1 VSCLN
6 ATPEL
11 ATSYGRRSQNGVY
24 IARVRGERAG
34 ARDRTP
40 EKPRGRAAQGRKS
53 KEGLRD
59 PTRLPYI
66 VYSTKI
72 GVASRLSKKWQMPYA
87 KSQNENR

>member
-1 VSCLN
+1 MSCLN

-40 EKPRGRAAQGRKS
+40 EKSHADVQRR
-53 KEGLRD
+53 EEVRD
-59 PTRLPYI
+59 PTRLPHI
-66 VYSTKI
+66 
-72 GVASRLSKKWQMPYA
+72 
-87 KSQNENR
+87 